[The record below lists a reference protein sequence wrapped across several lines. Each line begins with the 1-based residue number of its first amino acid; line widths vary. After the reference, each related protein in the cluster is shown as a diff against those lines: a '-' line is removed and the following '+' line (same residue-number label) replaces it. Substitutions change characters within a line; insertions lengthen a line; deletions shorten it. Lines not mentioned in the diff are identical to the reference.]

1 MPMLLIGLVQWL
13 DGLDRQLTS
22 LLNFDGGGAGDLLA
36 CVFSSRLAWVP
47 WGMAFLYALAARH
60 RLDWRGLLYL
70 ALGLALAV
78 CLCDQVSSSVFKPLF
93 MRLRPSHDPALAPL
107 LHYVGNYRGGLYGF
121 VSSHSA
127 NAWGVTMY
135 AAAVLRE
142 RRFTLV
148 SCCFSLLVAYS
159 RVYLGVHYVG
169 DVLCGA
175 LLGLSLGWGVAR
187 GWLLLGRFLHARLR
201 LMPWLG
207 PCLPR

>member
-1 MPMLLIGLVQWL
+1 MPMLLIGLIQWL
-13 DGLDRQLTS
+13 DGLDRQLTA
-22 LLNFDGGGAGDLLA
+22 LLNFDGGGVGDLLA

-47 WGMAFLYALAARH
+47 WGVAFLYALAARY
-60 RLDWRGLLYL
+60 RLDWRSLLYL
-70 ALGLALAV
+70 ALGLALVV

-127 NAWGVTMY
+127 NAWGVTVY

-148 SCCFSLLVAYS
+148 SCCLSLLVAYS

-169 DVLCGA
+169 DILCGA

-207 PCLPR
+207 PCLPH